1 MQPRMNHWKAA
12 PDLMN
17 ALLDYNNVI
26 VEAGLETSLV
36 HLVKLRASQINGC
49 AFCIDMHT
57 REALGDGD
65 TVQRLALTTAWRD
78 SFLFSERER
87 LALAW
92 TEALTELATTHPDDA
107 LFEQVERAFGQR
119 DTTALTLL
127 ITVINAWNRV
137 SVAFGTVH
145 AKPDAATG

>member
-1 MQPRMNHWKAA
+1 MSQRLDHFSTAPEMFKPLLALEAA
-12 PDLMN
+12 LKDS
-17 ALLDYNNVI
+17 
-26 VEAGLETSLV
+26 GLEHSLLE
-36 HLVKLRASQINGC
+36 LVKLRASQINGC

-57 REALGDGD
+57 REALSDGD

-78 SFLFSERER
+78 SFLFSEREK

-92 TEALTELATTHPDDA
+92 TEALTELATAHPDDA
-107 LFEQVERAFGQR
+107 LFERVEVEFGQR

-137 SVAFGTVH
+137 SVAFGAVH
-145 AKPDAATG
+145 AKPDAAMG